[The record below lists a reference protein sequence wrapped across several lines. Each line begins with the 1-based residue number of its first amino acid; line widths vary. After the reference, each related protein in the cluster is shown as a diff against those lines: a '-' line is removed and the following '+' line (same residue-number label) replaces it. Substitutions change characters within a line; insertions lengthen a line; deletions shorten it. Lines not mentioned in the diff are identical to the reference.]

1 MAKYDEFKRK
11 AKGAFDSI
19 ADASAEAYKVAE
31 EKTRILA
38 RKTKLRAGIVNDKA
52 TIRRLSVELGTK
64 YYNKYKDDEGSEFAS
79 LCKEISGA
87 FDKIAAKENEIAELK
102 ANTCTKNEDCTSKQ
116 SEPECSSDCCSDN
129 PENNEGYNNNEG

>member
-1 MAKYDEFKRK
+1 MAKYDEFKKK

-64 YYNKYKDDEGSEFAS
+64 YHNKYKDDENSEFAAI
-79 LCKEISGA
+79 CNEITGA
-87 FDKIAAKENEIAELK
+87 YDKIAEKEKEIAELK
-102 ANTCTKNEDCTSKQ
+102 ANTATKNE
-116 SEPECSSDCCSDN
+116 ESDS
-129 PENNEGYNNNEG
+129 ENNES